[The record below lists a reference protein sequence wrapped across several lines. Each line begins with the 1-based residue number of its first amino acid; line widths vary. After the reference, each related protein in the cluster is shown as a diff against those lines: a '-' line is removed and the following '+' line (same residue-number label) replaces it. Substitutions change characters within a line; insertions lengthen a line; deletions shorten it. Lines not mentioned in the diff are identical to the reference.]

1 MAVEIIGKNEAKL
14 PKGNE
19 NILKVGFFDTAKYE
33 NGEYVAQVAFWN
45 EFGTISKNG
54 NKHIPPRPFM
64 RNVTDNQNAMSRI
77 FNIAKIELE
86 KGTGNE
92 QVAKICGEQLVQMV
106 KLSITSGSYIP
117 NSAYTIAKKGAGKR
131 PLIDTALMLGSV
143 SYKVKND

>member
-1 MAVEIIGKNEAKL
+1 MAVEIISKNGVKL
-14 PKGNE
+14 PKGNKS
-19 NILKVGFFDTAKYE
+19 ILKVGFFDTAKYK

-45 EFGTISKNG
+45 EYGTISKKG

-77 FNIAKIELE
+77 FNVAKIELD
-86 KGTGNE
+86 KGTE
-92 QVAKICGEQLVQMV
+92 CDKIAEICGEQLAQMV
-106 KLSITSGSYIP
+106 KLSITGGSYIP

-143 SYKVKND
+143 AYKVEK